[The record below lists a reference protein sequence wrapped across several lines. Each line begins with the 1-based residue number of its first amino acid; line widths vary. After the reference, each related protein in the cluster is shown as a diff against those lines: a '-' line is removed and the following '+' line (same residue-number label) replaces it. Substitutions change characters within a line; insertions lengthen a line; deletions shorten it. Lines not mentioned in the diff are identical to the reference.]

1 MPRPGPGFPA
11 GAHGGT
17 LSLVMPLYDFACRSC
32 GEHFEAR
39 AAMDG
44 PGPACPAC
52 GAPEPE
58 RLISGFATSRSP
70 GLRGAPAARSN
81 ATRRLREEQRAE
93 RRAQRRSPP
102 G

>member
-1 MPRPGPGFPA
+1 
-11 GAHGGT
+11 
-17 LSLVMPLYDFACRSC
+17 MPLYDFSCRAC
-32 GEHFEAR
+32 GEHYEGR

-70 GLRGAPAARSN
+70 GLRGAAAARSN
-81 ATRRLREEQRAE
+81 ANRRAREEQRAE
-93 RRAQRRSPP
+93 RKERRRSAP